1 MTSLPQYSNLFC
13 EFLTGALR
21 AHHLIEEYFMNGAAH
36 LRVVIIASLAGILF
50 GFDTAVIAGITHA
63 LREIFSL
70 SPASL
75 GAAVSSALWGTL
87 LGALIAGRP
96 GDRYGSRD
104 MLRLVGLL
112 YVVSAIG
119 SALAWNLS
127 AFVACRF
134 LAGIAIGASSVL
146 APVYLAE
153 IAPANRRGALVGLFQ
168 LNIVIGILLA
178 YGSNFLVAQF
188 IAGAD
193 IWRWK
198 LAVSTI
204 PAVIF
209 FALLFTIPNS
219 PRWLVAKARLLEAE
233 LSLRRLGCADPR
245 TVLDELANPR
255 EPGSASQP
263 QRLSWAQH
271 RRPLLLAI
279 GLACFNQLSGINAV
293 LYYLGDIFAAAGF
306 DAWSSDLQSVA
317 VGATNLIATFLGIA
331 LLDRVGRRTLILVGS
346 IGTALALGG
355 VAFIMANHGAR
366 GWLLP
371 LLVLF
376 IASFAISQ
384 GAVIWVYLS
393 EIFPT
398 GVRARGQAV
407 GSATHWVLNALI
419 SGTFPI
425 IAAHS
430 KSVPFAFFAIMM
442 GLQFIAALLFM
453 PETRGV
459 VLERMNIL
467 LRATLPDATQRNM

>member
-1 MTSLPQYSNLFC
+1 M
-13 EFLTGALR
+13 G
-21 AHHLIEEYFMNGAAH
+21 GAAH
-36 LRVVIIASLAGILF
+36 LKVVLIASLAGILF
-50 GFDTAVIAGITHA
+50 GFDTAVIAGITHS
-63 LREIFSL
+63 LREVFFL

-112 YVVSAIG
+112 YVLSSLG
-119 SALAWNLS
+119 SALSWNLS
-127 AFVACRF
+127 SFVIARF

-153 IAPANRRGALVGLFQ
+153 IAPASRRGALVGLFQ

-188 IAGAD
+188 IGATD
-193 IWRWK
+193 VWRYK
-198 LAVSTI
+198 LAVSAI
-204 PAVIF
+204 PALIF
-209 FALLFTIPNS
+209 FSLLFSIPNS
-219 PRWLVAKARLLEAE
+219 PRWLIAKARLAEAE
-233 LSLRRLGCADPR
+233 LSLRRLGSRDPR
-245 TVLDELANPR
+245 AALDEL
-255 EPGSASQP
+255 SSSQERHAAP
-263 QRLSWAQH
+263 YQRLSWAAH
-271 RRPLLLAI
+271 RRPILLAV

-293 LYYLGDIFAAAGF
+293 LYYLSDIFTAAGF
-306 DAWSSDLQSVA
+306 DTWSGDLQSVA
-317 VGATNLIATFLGIA
+317 IGAANLIATLFGIA

-346 IGTALALGG
+346 IGTALALCG
-355 VAFIMANHGAR
+355 VAFIMAGHGAR
-366 GWLLP
+366 SWLLA

-393 EIFPT
+393 EIFAT
-398 GVRARGQAV
+398 GVRARGQAL
-407 GSATHWVLNALI
+407 GSATHWILNALI

-430 KSVPFAFFAIMM
+430 KSAPFAFFAGMM
-442 GLQFIAALLFM
+442 GLQFFAALVFM

-459 VLERMNIL
+459 VLERVSDL
-467 LRATLPDATQRNM
+467 LRTASPDATHRNM

>member
-1 MTSLPQYSNLFC
+1 MGGL
-13 EFLTGALR
+13 
-21 AHHLIEEYFMNGAAH
+21 AH
-36 LRVVIIASLAGILF
+36 LKVVLIASLAGILF

-63 LREIFSL
+63 LRETFSL
-70 SPASL
+70 SAISL

-96 GDRYGSRD
+96 GDRYGSRN
-104 MLRLVGLL
+104 MLRLVGAL
-112 YVVSAIG
+112 YVISAIG
-119 SALAWNLS
+119 SALAWNLF
-127 AFVACRF
+127 AFVVCRF

-153 IAPANRRGALVGLFQ
+153 IAPASRRGALVGLFQ

-188 IAGAD
+188 VGGAD
-193 IWRWK
+193 VWRCK
-198 LAVSTI
+198 LAVSAL
-204 PAVIF
+204 PAMIF
-209 FALLFTIPNS
+209 FGLLFAIPNS
-219 PRWLVAKARLLEAE
+219 PRWSVAKGRLGEAE
-233 LSLRRLGCADPR
+233 LSLRRLGCAHPR
-245 TVLDELANPR
+245 VVLDEFARSLEPR
-255 EPGSASQP
+255 GAA
-263 QRLSWAQH
+263 QRLSWTEH
-271 RRPLLLAI
+271 RRPILLAV

-306 DAWSSDLQSVA
+306 DAWSADLQSVA
-317 VGATNLIATFLGIA
+317 VGATNLIATIFGIA

-355 VAFIMANHGAR
+355 VALIMSGHGAR
-366 GWLLP
+366 SWLLP

-398 GVRARGQAV
+398 DVRARGQAV
-407 GSATHWVLNALI
+407 GSATHWILNALI
-419 SGTFPI
+419 AGTFPI
-425 IAAHS
+425 IAAYS
-430 KSVPFAFFAIMM
+430 KPTPFAFFAGMM
-442 GLQFIAALLFM
+442 ALQFVAALLFM

-459 VLERMNIL
+459 SLEQMNERL
-467 LRATLPDATQRNM
+467 GTPRPEQRTAICEPAVRSSPND

>member
-1 MTSLPQYSNLFC
+1 M
-13 EFLTGALR
+13 G
-21 AHHLIEEYFMNGAAH
+21 GAAH
-36 LRVVIIASLAGILF
+36 FKVVIIASLAGILF

-70 SPASL
+70 SPAGL

-87 LGALIAGRP
+87 VGALIAGRP

-112 YVVSAIG
+112 YLVSALG

-127 AFVACRF
+127 VFVACRF
-134 LAGIAIGASSVL
+134 IAGIAIGASSVL
-146 APVYLAE
+146 APVYLSE

-188 IAGAD
+188 IGGAD
-193 IWRWK
+193 VWRWK
-198 LAVSTI
+198 LAVSAI

-209 FALLFTIPNS
+209 FVLLFTIPNS
-219 PRWLVAKARLLEAE
+219 PRWLVAKARLVEAD
-233 LSLRRLGCADPR
+233 LSLRRLGCPDPR
-245 TVLDELANPR
+245 AVLGELANTR
-255 EPGSASQP
+255 EPHGEVH

-271 RRPLLLAI
+271 RRPIVLAV

-293 LYYLGDIFAAAGF
+293 LYYLGDIFAGADF
-306 DAWSSDLQSVA
+306 DTWSADLQSVA
-317 VGATNLIATFLGIA
+317 VGATNLIATVLGIA

-346 IGTALALGG
+346 IGTALALAG
-355 VAFIMANHGAR
+355 VAFVMSNHGAR
-366 GWLLP
+366 TWLLP

-398 GVRARGQAV
+398 EVRARGQAV
-407 GSATHWVLNALI
+407 GSATHWILNALI
-419 SGTFPI
+419 SGTFPV
-425 IAAHS
+425 IAARS
-430 KSVPFAFFAIMM
+430 RSAPFAFFAGMM
-442 GLQFIAALLFM
+442 ALQFVAAFLFM

-459 VLERMNIL
+459 TLEGMNER
-467 LRATLPDATQRNM
+467 LRAPLRDSTHRNM

>member
-1 MTSLPQYSNLFC
+1 M
-13 EFLTGALR
+13 G
-21 AHHLIEEYFMNGAAH
+21 GAAH
-36 LRVVIIASLAGILF
+36 FKVVIVASLAGILF

-63 LREIFSL
+63 LRDIFSL
-70 SPASL
+70 SPAAL

-87 LGALIAGRP
+87 LGALVAGRP
-96 GDRYGSRD
+96 GDRYGSRN

-112 YVVSAIG
+112 YVVSASG

-188 IAGAD
+188 FDGASL
-193 IWRWK
+193 WRCK
-198 LAVSTI
+198 LAVSAI
-204 PAVIF
+204 PALIF
-209 FALLFTIPNS
+209 FALMFTIPNS
-219 PRWLVAKARLLEAE
+219 PRWLVAKARFVEAGS
-233 LSLRRLGCADPR
+233 SLRRLGCRDPR
-245 TVLDELANPR
+245 AVLDELT
-255 EPGSASQP
+255 SARQP
-263 QRLSWAQH
+263 HGAPHQRLSWTRH
-271 RRPLLLAI
+271 RRPILLAV
-279 GLACFNQLSGINAV
+279 GVACFNQLSGINAV

-306 DAWSSDLQSVA
+306 DAWSADLQSVA
-317 VGATNLIATFLGIA
+317 VGATNLIATILGIA
-331 LLDRVGRRTLILVGS
+331 LLDRVGRRALILVGS
-346 IGTALALGG
+346 IGTAVALGG
-355 VAFIMANHGAR
+355 VALVMANFGAR
-366 GWLLP
+366 GLLLP

-398 GVRARGQAV
+398 AVRARGQAV
-407 GSATHWVLNALI
+407 GSATHWILNALI

-425 IAAHS
+425 IAAYS
-430 KSVPFAFFAIMM
+430 RPAPFVVFAVMM
-442 GLQFIAALLFM
+442 ALQFVAALLFM

-459 VLERMNIL
+459 MLEHMNEQ
-467 LRATLPDATQRNM
+467 LRGPLQGAAQYAQPCMKSTARAIKNKENI

>member
-1 MTSLPQYSNLFC
+1 M
-13 EFLTGALR
+13 G
-21 AHHLIEEYFMNGAAH
+21 GAAH
-36 LRVVIIASLAGILF
+36 FKVVLIASLAGILF
-50 GFDTAVIAGITHA
+50 GFDTAVIAGVTHA

-70 SPASL
+70 SPAAL
-75 GAAVSSALWGTL
+75 GVAVSSALWGTL
-87 LGALIAGRP
+87 LGALIAGGP

-104 MLRLVGLL
+104 TLRLVGVL
-112 YVVSAIG
+112 YALSSLG
-119 SALAWNLS
+119 SAAAWNLS

-178 YGSNFLVAQF
+178 YGSNFLIGQS
-188 IAGAD
+188 IAGPD
-193 IWRWK
+193 DWRYK
-198 LAVSTI
+198 LAISAL
-204 PAVIF
+204 PAAIF
-209 FALLFTIPNS
+209 FALLFTIPQS
-219 PRWLVAKARLLEAE
+219 PRWLVAQGRLTEAA

-245 TVLDELANPR
+245 AALDELSGLR
-255 EPGSASQP
+255 ESQDP
-263 QRLSWAQH
+263 LHQRLSWARH
-271 RRPLLLAI
+271 RRPILLAI

-306 DAWSSDLQSVA
+306 DAWSADLQSVA
-317 VGATNLIATFLGIA
+317 VGATNLIATLVGIA
-331 LLDRVGRRTLILVGS
+331 LLDRAGRRTLILLGS
-346 IGTALALGG
+346 VGTALALAG
-355 VAFIMANHGAR
+355 VAFIMASEAAR
-366 GWLLP
+366 SWLLP

-376 IASFAISQ
+376 IAAFAISQ

-398 GVRARGQAV
+398 GVRARGQAL
-407 GSATHWVLNALI
+407 GSATHWILNALI

-430 KSVPFAFFAIMM
+430 KAAPFAFFAGMM
-442 GLQFIAALLFM
+442 ALQFVAALLYM

-459 VLERMNIL
+459 ALENMHGVLRT
-467 LRATLPDATQRNM
+467 RLPDATQRNM

>member
-1 MTSLPQYSNLFC
+1 M
-13 EFLTGALR
+13 G
-21 AHHLIEEYFMNGAAH
+21 GAAH
-36 LRVVIIASLAGILF
+36 LKVVLIASLAGILF
-50 GFDTAVIAGITHA
+50 GFDTAVIAGITHS
-63 LREIFSL
+63 LREVFSL

-112 YVVSAIG
+112 YVLSSLG
-119 SALAWNLS
+119 SALSWNLS
-127 AFVACRF
+127 SFVIARF
-134 LAGIAIGASSVL
+134 LAGVAIGASSVL

-178 YGSNFLVAQF
+178 YGSNFVVAQL
-188 IAGAD
+188 IEAAHV
-193 IWRWK
+193 WRYK
-198 LAVSTI
+198 LAVSAI
-204 PAVIF
+204 PALIF

-219 PRWLVAKARLLEAE
+219 PRWLIAKARLAEAE
-233 LSLRRLGCADPR
+233 LSLRRLGSPDPHAA
-245 TVLDELANPR
+245 LDELSSSQ
-255 EPGSASQP
+255 EPHGAP
-263 QRLSWAQH
+263 YQRLSWTTH
-271 RRPLLLAI
+271 RRPILLAV

-293 LYYLGDIFAAAGF
+293 LYYLSDIFTAAGF
-306 DAWSSDLQSVA
+306 DTWSGDLQSVV
-317 VGATNLIATFLGIA
+317 VGATNLIATLFGIA

-346 IGTALALGG
+346 IGTAFALCG
-355 VAFIMANHGAR
+355 VALIMSDDGAR
-366 GWLLP
+366 SWLLP

-398 GVRARGQAV
+398 GVRARGQAL
-407 GSATHWVLNALI
+407 GSATHWILNALI
-419 SGTFPI
+419 SETFPI

-430 KSVPFAFFAIMM
+430 KSAPFAFFAGMM
-442 GLQFIAALLFM
+442 GLQFIAALVFM

-459 VLERMNIL
+459 VLERMSDL
-467 LRATLPDATQRNM
+467 LRTPSPKATRRNM